1 MMKEIDRIFM
11 SCPFYGKRRISAV
24 LKSQGHKVGVDL
36 ARSLMRRMG
45 LLAIYPKPNL
55 SKPHPDHKV
64 YPYLLRGVEINRR
77 DQVWST
83 DITYLPMRNG
93 FLYLTAVIDWY
104 SRYVLAWRLS
114 NSLDGIFCREVLLEA
129 LKKGLP
135 DIFNTDQGVQY
146 TSVEFTKI
154 LVEAGIKISMDG
166 RGRALDNVWIER
178 LWRTV
183 KQEEVYIR
191 DYLDGLEAHRGLE
204 RYFKFYNE
212 DRLHSSLGYV
222 SPGVI
227 YRM

>member
-1 MMKEIDRIFM
+1 MGDLDCTVERQCELLGLSRSTFYYEPCYDNTFNLAMMKEIDRIFM

-83 DITYLPMRNG
+83 DITYLPMRSG

-104 SRYVLAWRLS
+104 SRYVLA
-114 NSLDGIFCREVLLEA
+114 
-129 LKKGLP
+129 
-135 DIFNTDQGVQY
+135 
-146 TSVEFTKI
+146 
-154 LVEAGIKISMDG
+154 
-166 RGRALDNVWIER
+166 
-178 LWRTV
+178 
-183 KQEEVYIR
+183 
-191 DYLDGLEAHRGLE
+191 
-204 RYFKFYNE
+204 
-212 DRLHSSLGYV
+212 
-222 SPGVI
+222 
-227 YRM
+227 